1 MKLNCSSPDRD
12 RGISVSR
19 VGGKAQIKAMKQVS
33 SKIKI
38 ELAQYRELASFSQF
52 GSDVDKDTKAR
63 LDHGAI
69 LMEVL
74 KQGQYSPL
82 EVEDQVM
89 IIYAAIN
96 DYLADI
102 KVSEVK
108 RFEKEFL
115 AFMNSSYPQVKRAIR
130 ETGKLEKDTEEF
142 LIDGINAF
150 KKQFEG

>member
-1 MKLNCSSPDRD
+1 MIKREKINEL
-12 RGISVSR
+12 IKTLKTSR
-19 VGGKAQIKAMKQVS
+19 V
-33 SKIKI
+33 
-38 ELAQYRELASFSQF
+38 
-52 GSDVDKDTKAR
+52 DKST
-63 LDHGAI
+63 G
-69 LMEVL
+69 
-74 KQGQYSPL
+74 
-82 EVEDQVM
+82 
-89 IIYAAIN
+89 IN

>member
-1 MKLNCSSPDRD
+1 
-12 RGISVSR
+12 
-19 VGGKAQIKAMKQVS
+19 MKQVS

-52 GSDVDKDTKAR
+52 GFDVDKDTKAR